1 MIEGALVCER
11 FSPPGWKPGSTAG
24 KDARRYNRRH
34 FAPNIKNMCWKNSGT
49 LWIIISMSET
59 QNGTVQIPSLDEIQ
73 RDWQG
78 LVSRMQ
84 QSERECTA
92 LEQENKALRSLLERV
107 VEHRKKSHS
116 ELVNLIT
123 TLVTKLPINDVGVI
137 VSRLVEHTASVNEVS
152 AALIHGKNEENLL
165 QPAILKAQD
174 KVKRDLKAAIKPL
187 VDELIGL
194 NSALDPVMLQG
205 VVEQPESFYTPAN
218 IRASRAF
225 VKGQVPRE
233 QIVKEFGD
241 EALIFFRD
249 LTTDP
254 KHNPRP
260 KPEEI
265 MLGFKGDFEALLQQN
280 PHAVAAKQAELI
292 ALQKRVRESRE
303 SRVQK
308 VAFLK
313 LSFVLELLHY
323 YENQSTESPDVVFAQ
338 RLPPLVEQLVVTGE
352 NDPLD
357 EKFIKQAEELLAYII
372 SADYRQAVV
381 NNFGKAGGASRTLR
395 FVLTFRSAI
404 FTEHDPVTADFVKH
418 LLGGQKNPAPAPIA
432 TVLRFLPVEAQK
444 VVVRGI
450 LNTDRLRREDAEGL
464 AKELIKELGLPE
476 LPTSKVEGGVA
487 DKTHMG
493 PWDIIKELI
502 ASRASPNEITDA
514 IRKQLHAKYD
524 ADEVKQSWLILAES
538 DPMSLV
544 RVFCLLPY
552 LPDGQ
557 TDPIARTVL
566 ESYSNRLTHEKY
578 TTTYGKVI
586 NALKNLHK
594 VKADSPALLNF
605 IALVRWVDPAS
616 ADKIAHDIGIA
627 T

>member
-1 MIEGALVCER
+1 VLEKWPRIVEYKIM
-11 FSPPGWKPGSTAG
+11 P
-24 KDARRYNRRH
+24 
-34 FAPNIKNMCWKNSGT
+34 
-49 LWIIISMSET
+49 ET
-59 QNGTVQIPSLDEIQ
+59 QNGAGPLPSLEEIQ
-73 RDWQG
+73 RDWHD
-78 LVSRMQ
+78 LNLRMR
-84 QSERECTA
+84 QSEAECNA
-92 LEQENKALRSLLERV
+92 LEQENKSLRSLLEKV
-107 VEHRKKSHS
+107 VEHRKKSHG

-137 VSRLVEHTASVNEVS
+137 VSRLVEHSAAVNEVS

-165 QPAILKAQD
+165 QPAILKVLE
-174 KVKRDLKAAIKPL
+174 KTKRDLTAAVKPL
-187 VDELIGL
+187 VEELTRLEAPL
-194 NSALDPVMLQG
+194 NPAMLQG
-205 VVEQPESFYTPAN
+205 LAEKPESFFTPAN
-218 IRASRAF
+218 VRASRAF

-233 QIVKEFGD
+233 QILKEFGD
-241 EALIFFRD
+241 EALVFFKD
-249 LTTDP
+249 LTTDA

-265 MLGFKGDFEALLQQN
+265 MLGFKSDFDELLRQN
-280 PHAVAAKQAELI
+280 PGVAAAKRADLI
-292 ALQKRVRESRE
+292 ALQKKIRASRE
-303 SRVQK
+303 SRAQK

-357 EKFIKQAEELLAYII
+357 EKFIKQAEELLAFII
-372 SADYRQAVV
+372 NADYRQAVV

-404 FTEHDPVTADFVKH
+404 FTEHDPTTAEFAKH
-418 LLGGQKNPAPAPIA
+418 LIGGQKNPAPEPIVA
-432 TVLRFLPVEAQK
+432 VLRFVSADAQK
-444 VVVRGI
+444 AIVRAI
-450 LNTDRLRREDAEGL
+450 LNSDRLRREDAEPLGREL
-464 AKELIKELGLPE
+464 ARQLGLPE
-476 LPTSKVEGGVA
+476 LPVHATGTGE
-487 DKTHMG
+487 KTQMG

-502 ASRASPNEITDA
+502 ASRASPNEITEA

-524 ADEVKQSWLILAES
+524 ADEVKQSWLILSES

-557 TDPIARTVL
+557 TDPVARAIL

-578 TTTYGKVI
+578 AATYAKVV
-586 NALKNLHK
+586 NALRNLFK
-594 VKADSPALLNF
+594 VKADSPALVNF
-605 IALVRWVDPAS
+605 LALVKWVDPAS
-616 ADKIAHDIGIA
+616 AEKLSKDIGMPA
-627 T
+627 

>member
-1 MIEGALVCER
+1 MIMSAPLNGA
-11 FSPPGWKPGSTAG
+11 
-24 KDARRYNRRH
+24 
-34 FAPNIKNMCWKNSGT
+34 AP
-49 LWIIISMSET
+49 
-59 QNGTVQIPSLDEIQ
+59 VPSLEEIQ
-73 RDWQG
+73 QTWRD
-78 LVSRMQ
+78 LTLRLQ
-84 QSERECTA
+84 QSETGHRA
-92 LEQENKALRSLLERV
+92 LEQENKALRSLLEKV
-107 VEHRKKSHS
+107 VEHRKKSHG

-137 VSRLVEHTASVNEVS
+137 VSRLVEHSAAVNEVS

-187 VDELIGL
+187 VDELNGL
-194 NSALDPVMLQG
+194 NSALDPAMLQG
-205 VVEQPESFYTPAN
+205 VVEQPESFYAPAN

-241 EALIFFRD
+241 EALIFFKD

-260 KPEEI
+260 KAEEI
-265 MLGFKGDFEALLQQN
+265 MLGFKSDFAELLQQN
-280 PHAVAAKQAELI
+280 PQAVAAKRNELI

-303 SRVQK
+303 SRAQK

-395 FVLTFRSAI
+395 FVLTFRSAV
-404 FTEHDPVTADFVKH
+404 FTEHDPITTDFVKH
-418 LLGGQKNPAPAPIA
+418 LLGGQKNPAPGPILTA
-432 TVLRFLPVEAQK
+432 LRFLPVEA
-444 VVVRGI
+444 
-450 LNTDRLRREDAEGL
+450 
-464 AKELIKELGLPE
+464 
-476 LPTSKVEGGVA
+476 
-487 DKTHMG
+487 
-493 PWDIIKELI
+493 
-502 ASRASPNEITDA
+502 
-514 IRKQLHAKYD
+514 
-524 ADEVKQSWLILAES
+524 
-538 DPMSLV
+538 
-544 RVFCLLPY
+544 
-552 LPDGQ
+552 
-557 TDPIARTVL
+557 
-566 ESYSNRLTHEKY
+566 
-578 TTTYGKVI
+578 
-586 NALKNLHK
+586 
-594 VKADSPALLNF
+594 
-605 IALVRWVDPAS
+605 
-616 ADKIAHDIGIA
+616 
-627 T
+627 